1 MANPLA
7 KTNLKSKLT
16 KEDILNQKKYIK
28 AKNEFK
34 EKFYRLMFEL
44 GLYNKFNKTYF
55 LQIMNETNYGF
66 YAQLYLVDGLSFK
79 QLQQKIGE
87 LQEGLCCIWIMQTK
101 QFENYA
107 SVKIVT
113 QPLDEN
119 LPFENPKIKPHQ
131 MYLGMSFSMKPI
143 IIDVVL
149 NCMMLCGGATNKG
162 KTRWIYCV
170 LLSWILGCKPSEVEL
185 YISDIAKDE
194 YVLFKNVKHVK
205 CYANELEQLYNMVH
219 ELKRKFEERKVL
231 ISKYRETGEAT
242 NIWEY
247 NLISKNKLS
256 YVYYVIDELSV
267 LMPDKTDSEDEKDMK
282 GEILAIS
289 KMLEKTARAL
299 GIYVLCATQKTTKEE
314 MPSIIKNMSAVRV
327 SFGANDAVSSEVI
340 MGDSSAVGLQQRYA
354 VYSLNGGEK
363 KDYLF
368 SPYLTTD
375 MLKMLLEPY
384 KTNKTE
390 LNKPNPI
397 KEIPTIETLDLP
409 KQMIPYNQN
418 SNYTLQPIIW
428 KLDAKFRPYK
438 KQDVE
443 IVEMPKPLFHNNGDD
458 DCIDY

>member
-1 MANPLA
+1 MI
-7 KTNLKSKLT
+7 NLLVKNNSKEKIKST
-16 KEDILNQKKYIK
+16 KKDIFQQKVFIK
-28 AKNEFK
+28 AKTEFK

-79 QLQQKIGE
+79 QLQTKIGE
-87 LQEGLCCIWIMQTK
+87 IQEGLCCIWIMQTK

-113 QPLDEN
+113 QPLDEE
-119 LPFENPKIKPHQ
+119 LEYESPKIKPWQ
-131 MYLGMSFSMKPI
+131 MYLGLDFSMKPI
-143 IIDVVL
+143 VIDVIK

-170 LLSWILGCKPSEVEL
+170 LLSWILGCTPQQVEL

-205 CYANELEQLYNMVH
+205 RYANELK
-219 ELKRKFEERKVL
+219 ELHSLVLELRKKFEERKGL

-247 NLISKNKLS
+247 NQLNKKKLS
-256 YVYYVIDELSV
+256 YVYFVIDELSV
-267 LMPDKTDSEDEKDMK
+267 LMPDKTDSEEEKDMK
-282 GEILAIS
+282 GEILGIT
-289 KMLEKTARAL
+289 KMLEKTARAM
-299 GIYVLCATQKTTKEE
+299 GIYVITATQKTTREE

-368 SPYLTTD
+368 SPYLSTD
-375 MLKMLLEPY
+375 MLKKLLEPY
-384 KTNKTE
+384 IDKPIKTKSIAQPTQKIIVENHKEWGFPNTSFKGMSGSKISMMINGIE
-390 LNKPNPI
+390 KIDNKP
-397 KEIPTIETLDLP
+397 L
-409 KQMIPYNQN
+409 
-418 SNYTLQPIIW
+418 
-428 KLDAKFRPYK
+428 KLK
-438 KQDVE
+438 KNEFQD
-443 IVEMPKPLFHNNGDD
+443 
-458 DCIDY
+458 Y

>member
-1 MANPLA
+1 MASLLKSDTKA
-7 KTNLKSKLT
+7 KSKLT
-16 KEDILNQKKYIK
+16 KEDIKNQKKYIK

-34 EKFYRLMFEL
+34 EHFYRLMFEL

-66 YAQLYLVDGLSFK
+66 YAQIYLVDGLSFK
-79 QLQQKIGE
+79 QIQQKIGE
-87 LQEGLCCIWIMQTK
+87 LQEGLSCIWIMTTK
-101 QFENYA
+101 QFEKYA

-113 QPLDEN
+113 QPLDEE
-119 LPFENPKIKPHQ
+119 LEYETPKIKPWQ
-131 MYLGMSFSMKPI
+131 MYLGLDFSMKPI
-143 IIDVVL
+143 VIDVIK
-149 NCMMLCGGATNKG
+149 NCMFLCGGATNKG

-170 LLSWILGCKPSEVEL
+170 LLSWILSCKPSEVEL

-194 YVLFKNVKHVK
+194 YILFKGVKHVK
-205 CYANELEQLYNMVH
+205 CYANELKDLHKMVH
-219 ELKRKFEERKVL
+219 ELREKFEKRKVL

-247 NLISKNKLS
+247 NQISKTKLS
-256 YVYYVIDELSV
+256 YIYYVIDELSV
-267 LMPDKTDSEDEKDMK
+267 LMPDKTDSEDEKEMK

-354 VYSLNGGEK
+354 IYSLNGGEK

-368 SPYLTTD
+368 SPYLSTD
-375 MLKMLLEPY
+375 MLKSFLEPY
-384 KTNKTE
+384 INR
-390 LNKPNPI
+390 LNKIKTITQSTQNIIGENHKEWGFPNMSF
-397 KEIPTIETLDLP
+397 KGMSSREIFMLTNGIEKLP
-409 KQMIPYNQN
+409 
-418 SNYTLQPIIW
+418 S
-428 KLDAKFRPYK
+428 
-438 KQDVE
+438 
-443 IVEMPKPLFHNNGDD
+443 KPLKLKKEEFQ
-458 DCIDY
+458 DY